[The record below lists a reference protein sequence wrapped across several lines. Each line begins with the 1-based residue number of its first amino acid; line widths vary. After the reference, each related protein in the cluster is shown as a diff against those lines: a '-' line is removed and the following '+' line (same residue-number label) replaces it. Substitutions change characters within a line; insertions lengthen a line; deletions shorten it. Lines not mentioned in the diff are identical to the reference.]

1 MSKKSNVNNRSGWL
15 LKQDGTAAFARTFVV
30 RGRRDI
36 AGRQH
41 TSMFTS
47 RLIPHPLTEPLRCA
61 LSAGAQRSRP

>member
-36 AGRQH
+36 GRC
-41 TSMFTS
+41 
-47 RLIPHPLTEPLRCA
+47 PHMLL
-61 LSAGAQRSRP
+61 LSPAVSSPTL